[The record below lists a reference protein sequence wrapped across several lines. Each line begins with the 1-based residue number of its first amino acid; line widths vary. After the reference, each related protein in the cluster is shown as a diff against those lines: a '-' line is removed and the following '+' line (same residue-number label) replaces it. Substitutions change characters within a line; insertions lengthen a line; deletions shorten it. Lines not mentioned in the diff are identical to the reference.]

1 MKQPNKEIPVT
12 TEKLPISAQRPTPPP
27 RIKREGES
35 LVPDEDKAG
44 GLEGYLKSARQATGT
59 ASEDL
64 AIVLLEQLVRTAG
77 GAPASSASEA
87 YANAAL
93 AAMAEHEPKD
103 ITEALLASQMVAVH
117 NQIMRLLAKA
127 AKVTNPDVQNTYLNM
142 AAKMGRLFA
151 SQADAFRR
159 HRQKGQQKMTVE
171 HVHVHEGGQAIVGNV
186 TNLPRGEA

>member
-1 MKQPNKEIPVT
+1 VT
-12 TEKLPISAQRPTPPP
+12 TEKLPIRSQKPTPPP
-27 RIKREGES
+27 RIMREGER
-35 LVPDEDKAG
+35 LVPDEDSAG
-44 GLEGYLKSARQATGT
+44 GLQGYLESARQATGT

-64 AIVLLEQLVRTAG
+64 AIVLLEQLVRTASG
-77 GAPASSASEA
+77 TPATSEA

-93 AAMAEHEPKD
+93 AAMAEHAPRD

-151 SQADAFRR
+151 SQADVFRR
-159 HRQKGQQKMTVE
+159 HRQNGQQKMLVE
-171 HVHVHEGGQAIVGNV
+171 HVHVHNGGQAIVGHV
-186 TNLPRGEA
+186 TNAPKGEGSK